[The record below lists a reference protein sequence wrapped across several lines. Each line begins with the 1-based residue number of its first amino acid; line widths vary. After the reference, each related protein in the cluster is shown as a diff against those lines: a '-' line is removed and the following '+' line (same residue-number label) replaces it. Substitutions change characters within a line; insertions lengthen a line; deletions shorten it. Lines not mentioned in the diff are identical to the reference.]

1 MTDFRINWRT
11 LMLVGPAATFTVL
24 FFLVPLAAMA
34 AASFT
39 AAGAFSFDNYRH
51 FLTQPSYVQALVNS
65 LEVTLVVTG
74 ISVVVAYPLAWVLA
88 ERVPERWQ
96 RAALMLTILP
106 FWTSYVVRS
115 YSWLLLLAERGV
127 VNRALM
133 ATGLL
138 DQPLQLANTRTATVM
153 ARSARESAP
162 AGVKRNIWLLPRP
175 RTVIAAASLGSP
187 EAGVNEPMPPRA
199 ARLTWASGLNEPV
212 TALLTVGAMTRPAAM
227 QVAASSGARSARGS
241 TERRKPCAFAFL
253 LPLPLMFLPA
263 SCLWSLRITLCIMR
277 SMWPVKR
284 R

>member
-51 FLTQPSYVQALVNS
+51 FPTQPSYVQALVNS

-138 DQPLQLANTRTATVM
+138 DQPLQLANTRTATVIGFVHFFIM
-153 ARSARESAP
+153 
-162 AGVKRNIWLLPRP
+162 LLTLTIYANFRQLSPSYRK
-175 RTVIAAASLGSP
+175 AAADLG
-187 EAGVNEPMPPRA
+187 
-199 ARLTWASGLNEPV
+199 ASGFQTFVHVVLP
-212 TALLTVGAMTRPAAM
+212 LTLPGIMVGAFLAFVLAIGDYVTP
-227 QVAASSGARSARGS
+227 QLLGGS
-241 TERRKPCAFAFL
+241 NELLMPQLIIQQIGRRAD
-253 LPLPLMFLPA
+253 LPLAAALSLILMVVISIAYLA
-263 SCLWSLRITLCIMR
+263 CARWLKLERT
-277 SMWPVKR
+277 
-284 R
+284 